1 MSERATFVVVYLAC
15 MVLLAA
21 TMGVSFLKLG
31 PFNVVLN
38 MGISITKTL
47 LVAWFF
53 MHVRESSG
61 LVRLAS
67 AAALFWLLILFGLS
81 LSDYLTRGAASL
93 AAPL

>member
-1 MSERATFVVVYLAC
+1 MSERATFVVVYLVC

-38 MGISITKTL
+38 MSISATKTL

-67 AAALFWLLILFGLS
+67 ASALFWLLILFGLS
-81 LSDYLTRGAASL
+81 LSDYLTRGV
-93 AAPL
+93 APIAPPL

>member
-38 MGISITKTL
+38 MGISVTKTL

-67 AAALFWLLILFGLS
+67 GAALFWLLILFGLS
-81 LSDYLTRGAASL
+81 LSDYLTRGAAPL

>member
-21 TMGVSFLKLG
+21 TFGVSFLQLG
-31 PFNVVLN
+31 TFNVVIN
-38 MGISITKTL
+38 MGISVTKTL

-67 AAALFWLLILFGLS
+67 ACALFWLLILFGLS
-81 LSDYLTRGAASL
+81 LSDYLTRGAAQMST
-93 AAPL
+93 PL